1 MTRVIVSILCVLA
14 LTSCETESMY
24 EKCTA
29 TQDQNEITNISN
41 SEDIGRAVLLRN
53 LKLLQNSSL
62 DDFKAMN
69 KYMERTG
76 MIADDGSASEQ
87 ARKFMVSFTASM
99 GICLDCEGDNLLESM
114 QIYGLPDLAEEEPTL
129 DVQAFAKTRGIDSKI
144 RELEEAE
151 RYNLLSAHW
160 TLVADYLRKGVQQEA
175 ARSAIEI
182 CKAQGLEE

>member
-62 DDFKAMN
+62 DDCLL
-69 KYMERTG
+69 
-76 MIADDGSASEQ
+76 DGQ
-87 ARKFMVSFTASM
+87 
-99 GICLDCEGDNLLESM
+99 
-114 QIYGLPDLAEEEPTL
+114 
-129 DVQAFAKTRGIDSKI
+129 
-144 RELEEAE
+144 
-151 RYNLLSAHW
+151 
-160 TLVADYLRKGVQQEA
+160 
-175 ARSAIEI
+175 
-182 CKAQGLEE
+182 